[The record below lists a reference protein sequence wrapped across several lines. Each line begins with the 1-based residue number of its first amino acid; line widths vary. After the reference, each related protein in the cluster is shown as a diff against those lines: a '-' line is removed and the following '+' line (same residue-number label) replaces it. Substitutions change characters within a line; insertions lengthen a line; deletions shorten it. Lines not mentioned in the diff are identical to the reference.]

1 MTSACPLY
9 DPQMEHESC
18 GVGAVIDL
26 RAQATHRTVSDALTI
41 VERLAHRAGS
51 DATGT
56 TGDGVGILTRLPH
69 ALFARWAAEAGV
81 FLGGE
86 GEYAVGMFFL
96 PDDGIA
102 ADNARRIFDSLAAAE
117 GLRVLCWRDVPC
129 RPELLGAAARRAMPR
144 IRQCFLARPADA
156 APGEAF
162 DRRLYILRRQFEKQQ
177 TGAYV
182 CSLSCRTIVYKGMM
196 LVTQL
201 RAFYDDLQ
209 SADYA
214 SPLAMVHSR
223 FSTNTFPS
231 WSKAHPQRLL
241 LHNGEINT
249 IRGNFDRMRAREET
263 MRSPLLGE
271 DMLRVLPV
279 IQMGGSDSQMLDNT
293 LEFLY
298 MNGMPL
304 PLAGMVLLPEPW
316 QGQTETTPWRD
327 LYRYYS
333 TMMEP
338 WDGPAAILYS
348 DGDVVCAS
356 LDRNGLR
363 PLRCALTDEGRLI
376 LSSEAGALHEESA
389 RITRRW
395 RLNSGGILVADVRT
409 GELLENDAVKARFA
423 ARRPYGEWTR
433 GILRLQDIPGPVAPA
448 APLGE
453 EERARLCAAFGYAH
467 EDIEDTILPMAVS
480 GVEPTVSMGADE
492 PLAALSHA
500 HPPLF
505 AYFKQRFAQV
515 TNPPI
520 DAIREKVKTDESIYI
535 GDDGN
540 LLSPAAENC
549 RVIEL
554 DGPVLTAEALE
565 RIRGLR
571 HPDFRVRTIP
581 LLYPRAGNLQSALE
595 GMFAACDRACREG
608 ANIVILSDR
617 GLDGEHLAIPSLLAV
632 SALEQHLVREKKR
645 TAVSVLLE
653 SGEPRDVHQLAMLV
667 GFGARAVNPYLAHEC
682 VLALCA
688 GGRIDKA
695 PAQAIADYDRALSSG
710 VLKVASKMGVST
722 LQAYQSAQLFE
733 AVGLDAALVDA
744 YFTNTPH
751 CLGGTGL
758 SRIEED
764 SRYHHD
770 RAFWA
775 SSAAG
780 RCPASAATA
789 CAPARARRN
798 TCTAPRSSTRCSRRC
813 GTTTAR
819 SLTAT
824 PPWWKTMA
832 HAPSARC

>member
-1 MTSACPLY
+1 
-9 DPQMEHESC
+9 
-18 GVGAVIDL
+18 
-26 RAQATHRTVSDALTI
+26 
-41 VERLAHRAGS
+41 
-51 DATGT
+51 
-56 TGDGVGILTRLPH
+56 
-69 ALFARWAAEAGV
+69 
-81 FLGGE
+81 
-86 GEYAVGMFFL
+86 MFFL

-117 GLRVLCWRDVPC
+117 GLYVLCWRDVPC

-144 IRQCFLARPADA
+144 IRQCFLARPQDA

-209 SADYA
+209 SEDYA

-293 LEFLY
+293 LEFLH

-338 WDGPAAILYS
+338 WDGPAAVLYS

-376 LSSEAGALHEESA
+376 LSSEAGALYEESA
-389 RITRRW
+389 HITRRW
-395 RLNSGGILVADVRT
+395 RLNSGGILVANVRT
-409 GELLENDAVKARFA
+409 GELLEDDAVKARFA
-423 ARRPYGEWTR
+423 AQRPYGEWTR
-433 GILRLQDIPGPVAPA
+433 GILRLQDIPGPAAPA

-492 PLAALSHA
+492 PLAALS
-500 HPPLF
+500 
-505 AYFKQRFAQV
+505 
-515 TNPPI
+515 
-520 DAIREKVKTDESIYI
+520 
-535 GDDGN
+535 
-540 LLSPAAENC
+540 
-549 RVIEL
+549 
-554 DGPVLTAEALE
+554 
-565 RIRGLR
+565 
-571 HPDFRVRTIP
+571 
-581 LLYPRAGNLQSALE
+581 PR
-595 GMFAACDRACREG
+595 
-608 ANIVILSDR
+608 
-617 GLDGEHLAIPSLLAV
+617 
-632 SALEQHLVREKKR
+632 
-645 TAVSVLLE
+645 
-653 SGEPRDVHQLAMLV
+653 
-667 GFGARAVNPYLAHEC
+667 
-682 VLALCA
+682 
-688 GGRIDKA
+688 
-695 PAQAIADYDRALSSG
+695 
-710 VLKVASKMGVST
+710 
-722 LQAYQSAQLFE
+722 
-733 AVGLDAALVDA
+733 
-744 YFTNTPH
+744 
-751 CLGGTGL
+751 
-758 SRIEED
+758 
-764 SRYHHD
+764 
-770 RAFWA
+770 
-775 SSAAG
+775 
-780 RCPASAATA
+780 ASAAVCVLQAALRASDEPAHRRHPRKGQDRREHLHRRRRQPSFPCGGELPRHRTGRSRPHRRSIGAHPRPAPPGFPRAHHPAALSPGGEFAERSGRHVRRLRPRLPRGREHRHPLRPWAGWGTSGHPLAAGGVGAGTA
-789 CAPARARRN
+789 SGARKESAPPSPCCWKAASRA
-798 TCTAPRSSTRCSRRC
+798 TFTSWPCSSASAPGR
-813 GTTTAR
+813 
-819 SLTAT
+819 
-824 PPWWKTMA
+824 
-832 HAPSARC
+832 

>member
-1 MTSACPLY
+1 MEENAMTTAYPLY

-26 RAQATHRTVSDALTI
+26 CGQATHRTVSDALTI

-102 ADNARRIFDSLAAAE
+102 ADNARRIFDSLAEAE
-117 GLRVLCWRDVPC
+117 GLYVLCWRDVPC

-279 IQMGGSDSQMLDNT
+279 IQPGGSDSQMLDNT

-376 LSSEAGALHEESA
+376 LSSEAGALYEESA
-389 RITRRW
+389 HIARRW
-395 RLNSGGILVADVRT
+395 RLSSGGILVADVRT
-409 GELLENDAVKARFA
+409 GELLENGAVKARFA
-423 ARRPYGEWTR
+423 AQRPLRRMDAGYIAPSGHPRSRRPRRPAGR
-433 GILRLQDIPGPVAPA
+433 G
-448 APLGE
+448 
-453 EERARLCAAFGYAH
+453 
-467 EDIEDTILPMAVS
+467 
-480 GVEPTVSMGADE
+480 
-492 PLAALSHA
+492 
-500 HPPLF
+500 
-505 AYFKQRFAQV
+505 
-515 TNPPI
+515 
-520 DAIREKVKTDESIYI
+520 
-535 GDDGN
+535 
-540 LLSPAAENC
+540 
-549 RVIEL
+549 
-554 DGPVLTAEALE
+554 
-565 RIRGLR
+565 
-571 HPDFRVRTIP
+571 
-581 LLYPRAGNLQSALE
+581 
-595 GMFAACDRACREG
+595 
-608 ANIVILSDR
+608 
-617 GLDGEHLAIPSLLAV
+617 
-632 SALEQHLVREKKR
+632 
-645 TAVSVLLE
+645 
-653 SGEPRDVHQLAMLV
+653 
-667 GFGARAVNPYLAHEC
+667 GARAPV
-682 VLALCA
+682 
-688 GGRIDKA
+688 R
-695 PAQAIADYDRALSSG
+695 
-710 VLKVASKMGVST
+710 
-722 LQAYQSAQLFE
+722 
-733 AVGLDAALVDA
+733 GLWL
-744 YFTNTPH
+744 
-751 CLGGTGL
+751 
-758 SRIEED
+758 
-764 SRYHHD
+764 
-770 RAFWA
+770 
-775 SSAAG
+775 
-780 RCPASAATA
+780 
-789 CAPARARRN
+789 RAR
-798 TCTAPRSSTRCSRRC
+798 
-813 GTTTAR
+813 GY
-819 SLTAT
+819 
-824 PPWWKTMA
+824 
-832 HAPSARC
+832 